1 MTTLFL
7 FRSNCLPSQFIS
19 CHFLRIHHLVS
30 VSVLI
35 QPAAAAA
42 AALLRCAVCPQIHIF
57 TPILYFRYFFF
68 PQKLWEHNPILI

>member
-30 VSVLI
+30 VSVLV
-35 QPAAAAA
+35 QPPAP
-42 AALLRCAVCPQIHIF
+42 CAVCPQIHIF